1 MADSS
6 INVNLPALESSQSAE
21 IINFTKQTVTSGDT
35 ITIKN
40 ALDNKNNSLIIIAEL
55 ASSTTSAG
63 SLKIKAGNNYPNSM
77 LGDLTVTVGLGANAI
92 ILEDISR
99 FENRDG
105 SIKIAATY
113 GGTIY
118 AVAKRAGLK
127 PVSA

>member
-21 IINFTKQTVTSGDT
+21 IINFTKQTVASGDT

-55 ASSTTSAG
+55 ASSATSAG

>member
-55 ASSTTSAG
+55 ASSATVAG

>member
-55 ASSTTSAG
+55 ASSVTVAG